1 MIPFTTLVMTFE
13 INSKNCMKNVGG
25 KVMKEMSQRN
35 RVIEQAI
42 SNMHEMRK
50 IHSEYSKQINSFYW
64 VLRIQFRM
72 FFKNECYA
80 GIHNL
85 F

>member
-1 MIPFTTLVMTFE
+1 MQ
-13 INSKNCMKNVGG
+13 NVGG

-64 VLRIQFRM
+64 VLRIQFGCFSKTSVMLGYIIYFR
-72 FFKNECYA
+72 FRF
-80 GIHNL
+80 L
-85 F
+85 